1 MIELYYASAR
11 HLDLLK
17 RYTEDSDVSG
27 PVKPG
32 GTAPGSAVL
41 ERRQHKTK
49 TPKMY
54 RVVLLNDDY
63 TTMEF
68 VVSVLEGIFQKSPA
82 EAFRLMM
89 QVHTQEQASCGTYTY
104 EVAETKVD
112 TVQDTAKREG
122 FPLQATIEED

>member
-1 MIELYYASAR
+1 MAGETQ
-11 HLDLLK
+11 H
-17 RYTEDSDVSG
+17 
-27 PVKPG
+27 PG
-32 GTAPGSAVL
+32 GAVR
-41 ERRQHKTK
+41 ERQEEKTR

-68 VVSVLEGIFQKSPA
+68 VVTVLEGVFQKSPA

-89 QVHTQEQASCGTYTY
+89 QVHTQGRAACGTYTY

-112 TVQDTAKREG
+112 TVRDLAKREG
-122 FPLQATIEED
+122 FPLQASLEEG